1 MVLHWHLP
9 ILAYNIG
16 FHGMEPS
23 EESGPD
29 TGLGERGEE
38 GAIMRTEEEQ
48 KLGMK
53 VRLYHWLYK
62 NKGF

>member
-1 MVLHWHLP
+1 MGWNLP
-9 ILAYNIG
+9 KSPGL
-16 FHGMEPS
+16 
-23 EESGPD
+23 
-29 TGLGERGEE
+29 TLGLGERGEE